1 MTRLWMAIR
10 VFRWLLVPI
19 YAAYI
24 FAFLSDRSSYLAWN
38 GQVSHKT
45 EAVMYGI
52 PILFMFLGLMESM
65 VRQKGGI
72 PRPKNFSFRRSA
84 TEPLPLSQQR

>member
-1 MTRLWMAIR
+1 MAMR

-19 YAAYI
+19 YAAYLI
-24 FAFLSDRSSYLAWN
+24 AFLSDRSSYLAWN
-38 GQVSHKT
+38 GQVSHPT

-72 PRPKNFSFRRSA
+72 PRPKNFSFRSST
-84 TEPLPLSQQR
+84 TEPLPSSQRR